1 MPYALIPKDYTLE
14 KVTRAQESAVRSKRR
29 HDDIIAILSN
39 ENAALGITALA
50 SIVASGALLSALL
63 GKLDDVKFSEK
74 DKAKVESAFLDASI
88 LALPISPIVFA
99 PLAAKGTADRLSKF
113 LTKTITKLEEEDKI
127 LGFKP

>member
-50 SIVASGALLSALL
+50 SIVASEENEN
-63 GKLDDVKFSEK
+63 DVLILEK
-74 DKAKVESAFLDASI
+74 TVQF
-88 LALPISPIVFA
+88 P
-99 PLAAKGTADRLSKF
+99 
-113 LTKTITKLEEEDKI
+113 
-127 LGFKP
+127 